1 MMFKVALYLQTLNY
15 RPVKVFIALAT
26 GHTGVLAVSS
36 KIWFHPRHA
45 VS

>member
-26 GHTGVLAVSS
+26 GRLLGM
-36 KIWFHPRHA
+36 
-45 VS
+45 